1 MKNLFQLRTTPEKP
15 GSNLA
20 LRPPLVAFLAD
31 AESEAVLRECL
42 SQLSVQNTIVMRG
55 AIGKAIQYLSEERS
69 PNVLVV
75 DISGVDLPISE
86 IHKLAEVCEPGVTVI
101 VLGDRNDIGLYRD
114 LLQAGITDYIVKPLT
129 PYLVAKSVQAAIEG
143 ERAARISEKQAKL
156 VAFIGTRGGVGST
169 TLAVNLAWHLA
180 NKQNRRIA
188 LLDLDLHN
196 GDSGLM
202 LNLKPTSGLREALEN
217 PIRVDSIF
225 VERAMAMHGERL
237 FVLGAEESLHDDV
250 NISVD
255 GVEALISVLRAQFHY
270 LIVDV
275 PRVSGPAYRK
285 VLGMADVR
293 VIVTDQTLRS
303 IRDAVRIREMLG
315 VGDAEHRNVVVV
327 NRGGEGGRDAL
338 TLQELGDALEV
349 RPKVVI
355 PFQPKVFGAA
365 SGGGQLAAATEGK
378 FSESI
383 EGLAA
388 EISGRTLERRRDW
401 RFWK

>member
-1 MKNLFQLRTTPEKP
+1 MKNLFQLRTTPEQP
-15 GSNLA
+15 SSNLA

-31 AESEAVLRECL
+31 AESEGVLRECL

-143 ERAARISEKQAKL
+143 QRAARISEKQAKL
-156 VAFIGTRGGVGST
+156 VAFVGTRGGVGST
-169 TLAVNLAWHLA
+169 TLAVNLAWYLA

-196 GDSGLM
+196 GDTGLM

-237 FVLGAEESLHDDV
+237 FVLGAEESLHDDL

-255 GVEALISVLRAQFHY
+255 GIEALISVLRAQFHY

-275 PRVSGPAYRK
+275 PRVATPAFRK
-285 VLGMADVR
+285 VLSMADVR
-293 VIVTDQTLRS
+293 VIVADQTLRS
-303 IRDAVRIREMLG
+303 VRDAVRIREMIG
-315 VGDAEHRNVVVV
+315 VGDADHRNVMVI
-327 NRGGEGGRDAL
+327 NRSGEGGRDSL
-338 TLQELGDALEV
+338 TLEELGDALEV

-365 SGGGQLAAATEGK
+365 SGGGQVPAATEGK
-378 FSESI
+378 FTESI

-388 EISGRTLERRRDW
+388 EISGRTPERRRDW